1 MLQLEIIKEFDR
13 IIKDSTESRS
23 LKDYLEEV
31 DRYGQDEFVYYSET
45 TELYDDYQEECE
57 KWLDDLVDR
66 TGMAPWELFPRW
78 DYAVNSKY
86 NKWNIIT
93 AMFEEYCRYLL
104 DGLDQ

>member
-13 IIKDSTESRS
+13 IIKDATESRS
-23 LKDYLEEV
+23 LKEYLEDV

-57 KWLDDLVDR
+57 KWLNDLVDR

-78 DYAVNSKY
+78 DYAVNSRC
-86 NKWNIIT
+86 NKWAIVT
-93 AMFEEYCRYLL
+93 AMFEEHCRYLL